1 MPSKAR
7 RATESCVAENW
18 SKKTFYT
25 YILRSISYP
34 EQRYIGSTADLKA
47 RLAKHNAGEVPHTT
61 KFKPWRIQTAIAFDS
76 KEKAVAFEDYL
87 KSGSGREFAKRHF

>member
-47 RLAKHNAGEVPHTT
+47 GLAIRRFFCA
-61 KFKPWRIQTAIAFDS
+61 S
-76 KEKAVAFEDYL
+76 K
-87 KSGSGREFAKRHF
+87 KSGVQRSVRSLLRRLVTA